1 MRSFVPAVLVIG
13 LLAGALVS
21 APAAAAPAAAATATE
36 PPADV
41 VVVDDAQYA
50 DAAQLEVSGTLQVV
64 EADVPVTDKGVA
76 LAPEVESSTYLLTD
90 TGESIQ
96 LEGGLPD
103 GAVSGS
109 TLEGTLALT
118 DEASAELEVAPEVVD
133 AASTEPLPAESAE
146 SMQILSTAT
155 TENVA
160 MPVAAATITQPS
172 TVAAAAPLTHS
183 FYVAVVQPQGSS
195 VKGTT
200 FSDAKVRSLVSTVSK
215 YWKSQSNSVINGVS
229 LAKITRFTSNT
240 SCAGRS
246 TSVHTWWSQAGAKF
260 SDNPNVF
267 FGAGTGRHLVVLN
280 PDGSSAQGPCARK
293 LGFTG
298 LGTLGASSSDGGK
311 IMATVGSSLGAATV
325 AHEFGHNIS
334 LGHANVAVCTS
345 DTIVEAPGTGCGIDE
360 YWDLYDIMGAT
371 VVGQKSMP
379 SLSLPAKDRLGFLPA
394 GDVVTAASNGQATT
408 TVTQVIR
415 PISGT
420 SGSRGIRITDPVSG
434 ANYWVEFRNGSAQDA
449 GLLANKD
456 TFKVCALTCK
466 TPFTYAYGDGVRV
479 LTEDTSRPTAPETL
493 AIAMQDSAVRNNR
506 VRALALDSFDTFSS
520 ASGGV
525 HVDVDWATPEA
536 ASVTVTLT
544 STPTL
549 LAADK
554 GMTLGGTAVVGREL
568 AAVDQYFR
576 QVGVTRSYQWLR
588 DGTPIP
594 GATGSKYTATGAD
607 ATRAISVAVTG
618 SLPGFA
624 PATVTSYAVTIG
636 TSGSAAASAKSPL
649 LVATPAAALGG
660 GGIAPYV
667 VAYTG
672 KPNSGSV
679 SLKWTAPASR
689 SIGST
694 KVDDDGVVR
703 VKVPWRYGAIDQTI
717 QITAIDGRTAAGVI
731 VRPGQLRPTLGLKL
745 SASRAKTTSTV
756 KATVSFKTA
765 SWYSHPP
772 TGTVDIYDG
781 DTLIATKTLTKSK
794 ATITLPLFST
804 TGKKTL
810 YAVYSGDTHFA
821 SDDSDKRAITIR

>member
-1 MRSFVPAVLVIG
+1 V
-13 LLAGALVS
+13 
-21 APAAAAPAAAATATE
+21 TE
-36 PPADV
+36 QPTDV
-41 VVVDDAQYA
+41 VVIDDAQYA
-50 DAAQLEVSGTLQVV
+50 DAAQLEVTGTLQVV
-64 EADVPVTDKGVA
+64 EADSPVSDKGVA

-103 GAVSGS
+103 GATSGS

-118 DEASAELEVAPEVVD
+118 DEASAELDVAPEVVD

-172 TVAAAAPLTHS
+172 TVATATPLTHS

-195 VKGTT
+195 VKDSS
-200 FSDAKVRSLVSTVSK
+200 FSDAKVRSLIATVSK
-215 YWKSQSNSVINGVS
+215 YWKGQSNSVVNGVS

-298 LGTLGASSSDGGK
+298 LGTLGSSSSDGGK

-408 TVTQVIR
+408 TLTQIIR

-434 ANYWVEFRNGSAQDA
+434 ANYWVEYRNGSAQDA

-479 LTEDTSRPTAPETL
+479 LAEDTSRPSAPETL
-493 AIAMQDSAVRNNR
+493 ALAMQDSAVRNNR

-549 LAADK
+549 LAARK

-588 DGTPIP
+588 DGAPIQ
-594 GATGSKYTATGAD
+594 GATSSRYTATGMD
-607 ATRAISVAVTG
+607 ATHAVSVAVTG

-624 PATVTSYAVTIG
+624 PATATSYGVTIA
-636 TSGSAAASAKSPL
+636 TSGSAAASAKSPV

-660 GGIAPYV
+660 GGGGIAPYV
-667 VAYTG
+667 IAYTG

-679 SLKWTAPASR
+679 SLRWTAPASR
-689 SIGST
+689 AIGST
-694 KVDDDGVVR
+694 RVDDDGVVR
-703 VKVPWRYGAIDQTI
+703 VKIPWRYGAIDQTI
-717 QITAIDGRTAAGVI
+717 QVATNDGRSVAGVV
-731 VRPGQLRPTLGLKL
+731 VRPGQLRPTLKLAL
-745 SASRAKTTSTV
+745 SASTARTTSTV
-756 KATVSFKTA
+756 KATVSFATA

-772 TGTVDIYDG
+772 TGTVEIYDG
-781 DTLIATKTLTKSK
+781 DTLIATQALSKSK
-794 ATITLPLFST
+794 ATITLPKFTT

-810 YAVYSGDTHFA
+810 FAVYSGDTHFV